1 MPPMADP
8 ISSSIAVTAPDIALG
23 SALCTQCGLCC
34 TGALHKAAVLE
45 SEEIEPARALGLPV
59 INREKPAFSL
69 PCPRLDG
76 AVCTIYDSRPSVC
89 SRYKCQLLQDL
100 EGGMIELDEALGKVA
115 CAKALREKAESVMP
129 PGMTLPE
136 ARDVAQATLAA
147 QADDSGVRAELMPLA
162 LHITGFNLYLDRNF
176 RNSRDG
182 RAFDLTLVGG
192 SDDMEKT

>member
-1 MPPMADP
+1 MPPTADP
-8 ISSSIAVTAPDIALG
+8 INSSIAVTAPDSALG

-45 SEEIEPARALGLPV
+45 RDEIEPARALGLPV
-59 INREKPAFSL
+59 IDREKPVFSL

-76 AVCTIYDSRPSVC
+76 AVCTIYEHRPSVC

-100 EGGMIELDEALGKVA
+100 EGGAIELDDALGKVA
-115 CAKALREKAESVMP
+115 CAKVLRGKAESVMP
-129 PGMTLPE
+129 SEMTLPE
-136 ARDVAQATLAA
+136 ARDMAQATLAA
-147 QADDSGVRAELMPLA
+147 SVGDHDARAELMPFA
-162 LHITGFNLYLDRNF
+162 LQITAFNLYLDQNF

-192 SDDMEKT
+192 SSDMETT